1 MQDPTTSQKLSETP
15 YTHPTAYI
23 EQSELGK
30 WTEVAAR
37 SSIIETVLGDYSYV
51 MNDCDLIYA
60 TIGKFCSLASHCRLN
75 PGNHPLQRAAL
86 HHFTYRSNLFDLG
99 EDDTS
104 FFEWRRKSP
113 VTLGNDVW
121 IGHGAVLLPGVVV
134 GDGAVVG
141 AGAVVTKEVAPFTIV
156 AGVPATT
163 IRPRFPAWV
172 AESLTRISWWNW
184 DHQLLKERLGDFR
197 QMDAESFVRKY
208 DPRP

>member
-1 MQDPTTSQKLSETP
+1 MQDSTTPRKLSETP
-15 YTHPTAYI
+15 YLHPTAFI
-23 EQSELGK
+23 EQSKLGK

-37 SSIIETVLGDYSYV
+37 SSIIESFLDDYSYV
-51 MNDCDLIYA
+51 MNDCDLIYS
-60 TIGKFCSLASHCRLN
+60 TIGKFCSLAAHCRLN

-99 EDDTS
+99 EDDSS

-134 GDGAVVG
+134 GDGAVIG

-163 IRPRFPAWV
+163 IRPRFPVWV
-172 AESLTRISWWNW
+172 VEALQRISWWTW
-184 DHQLLKERLGDFR
+184 DHNTLSERLEDFR
-197 QMDAESFVRKY
+197 HMEAEIFVRKY
-208 DPRP
+208 DPQP